1 MELTSLQW
9 RQETSPQSVNMA
21 AESSSQPITRQL
33 SLGSP
38 LHVQRVL
45 GDNNLASLIFES
57 FTPDFSPGWLGLSGS
72 CRLLARALRSS
83 QAVLMHRKWL
93 AQQRER
99 LTLWTRLARQAMRSR
114 ECFEYAIKLIACVT
128 AEAPVTLDERQL
140 LVEAFMFW
148 VAELRS
154 SIRMLKSAAATRRDT
169 DEFEHLASRFT
180 SRLVSEYCAA
190 CERVA
195 GIANRLAQ
203 HGGAESGAYFL
214 ILRARYQ
221 VHSTDFSTEGSAEVQ
236 TARWHAV
243 DEAFGDARHASSVLP
258 PTHPT
263 RLGLALFESTF
274 LYERRVGRQ
283 DEACALLQQAF
294 DDAQEQLETLDEES
308 AR

>member
-1 MELTSLQW
+1 
-9 RQETSPQSVNMA
+9 MA

-140 LVEAFMFW
+140 LGEAFMFW

-154 SIRMLKSAAATRRDT
+154 SIRILKSAAATRRDT

-190 CERVA
+190 C
-195 GIANRLAQ
+195 
-203 HGGAESGAYFL
+203 
-214 ILRARYQ
+214 
-221 VHSTDFSTEGSAEVQ
+221 
-236 TARWHAV
+236 
-243 DEAFGDARHASSVLP
+243 
-258 PTHPT
+258 
-263 RLGLALFESTF
+263 
-274 LYERRVGRQ
+274 
-283 DEACALLQQAF
+283 
-294 DDAQEQLETLDEES
+294 
-308 AR
+308 